1 MAAESVVSAL
11 SSSPVL
17 LPEAVPELPAAPGFY
32 AWWIRPDAFPEVP
45 LTAAGEG
52 GFSLLYV
59 GIAPVRASSGQSIR
73 SRVVGNHIG
82 GNTGSSTF
90 RLSLA
95 ALLFEAKGWQPL
107 ARKNKTVLSAAD
119 NASLRSWQEEEMA
132 LTWIEAAEP
141 WTIEAA
147 VVERLSPPLNL
158 AGNSAHPFH
167 EILSAARRRFK
178 TAAIQA

>member
-1 MAAESVVSAL
+1 M
-11 SSSPVL
+11 
-17 LPEAVPELPAAPGFY
+17 
-32 AWWIRPDAFPEVP
+32 
-45 LTAAGEG
+45 
-52 GFSLLYV
+52 
-59 GIAPVRASSGQSIR
+59 
-73 SRVVGNHIG
+73 VGNHIG

-95 ALLFEAKGWQPL
+95 ALLFETNEWQPL
-107 ARKNKTVLSAAD
+107 ARGNKTVLSAAD
-119 NASLRSWQEEEMA
+119 NAALRSWQEEKMA
-132 LTWIEAAEP
+132 LTWTEAAEP
-141 WTIEAA
+141 WAIEAA